1 MWSTTTGAPTTPSKT
16 SFTPSATPISCANF
30 RRSASSTR
38 SLGPRPCARRFWTP
52 TRPCKRPRRRAPRR
66 SPPETIKAFEDRYWT
81 AVREGLALH
90 RSLPAFDPSTNP
102 KKRKKQRPAHNLLI
116 RFKTFKEA
124 TLRFLTDFTVP
135 FTNNLAERDLRMMK
149 VKIKISGGF
158 RTLQGAA
165 DFASLRSVI
174 SSARKQGLDILKA
187 LTLDRDRLTVELKL

>member
-1 MWSTTTGAPTTPSKT
+1 M
-16 SFTPSATPISCANF
+16 
-30 RRSASSTR
+30 
-38 SLGPRPCARRFWTP
+38 
-52 TRPCKRPRRRAPRR
+52 
-66 SPPETIKAFEDRYWT
+66 
-81 AVREGLALH
+81 
-90 RSLPAFDPSTNP
+90 NP

-124 TLRFLTDFTVP
+124 TLRFLVDFTVP
-135 FTNNLAERDLRMMK
+135 FTNNLAEQDLRMMK